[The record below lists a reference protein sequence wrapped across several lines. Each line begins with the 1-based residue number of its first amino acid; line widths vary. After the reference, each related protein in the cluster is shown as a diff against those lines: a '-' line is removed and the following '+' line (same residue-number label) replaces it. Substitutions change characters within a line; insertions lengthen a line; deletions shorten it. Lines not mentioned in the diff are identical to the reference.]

1 MIFFGGERKG
11 GNSVLFFLLQWT
23 FFQTYQMVI
32 RRDGERLKFD
42 DVFIRLAI
50 SFSLYEILVPFL
62 FLLFRFESG
71 GHPIL
76 EITKTKWKFCVAFA
90 SKFY

>member
-11 GNSVLFFLLQWT
+11 ENSVLFFAMDV

>member
-11 GNSVLFFLLQWT
+11 ENSVLFFCNGR